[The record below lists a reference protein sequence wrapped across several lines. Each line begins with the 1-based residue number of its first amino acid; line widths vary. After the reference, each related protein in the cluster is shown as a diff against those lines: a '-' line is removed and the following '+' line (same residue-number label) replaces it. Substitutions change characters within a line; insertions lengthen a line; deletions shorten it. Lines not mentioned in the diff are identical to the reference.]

1 LREETLS
8 PAPVRPLPSVEDGPP
23 RRLTLLEW
31 AKRNLFSTWYNT
43 LLTFVALGLIYALL
57 RPLVTWVFEQAQW
70 EVVLVNLRLLLAGQ
84 YPESQLWR
92 VWLCLHLLAAI
103 GGLTWG
109 VWVRRRWGLGAVLLL
124 IPLAAAAV
132 SEAAPVN
139 SGSTRLHLLAMAGVA
154 LVAFGL
160 GRLGGASLRRTVIGA
175 WVLYFPLVLLIIRG
189 VTPAAGWFPI
199 VPSSLW
205 GGLLLTFLL
214 TVVGIVVS
222 FPLGVL
228 LALGRRS
235 TLPAVRWVCVA
246 YIEVIRGVPLV
257 TILFMAQTMVPLFL
271 PGGITIDRV
280 VRAMVGITLFS
291 AAYLAENVRG
301 GLQAVPRGQYE
312 AAQALGLSGFQTMAL
327 IILPQALRTVIP
339 VLVGQ
344 FISLFKDTSLVA
356 TVGLLDL
363 LGISRSILAQPAYI
377 GFQRE
382 VLVFISVIYWVFSYL
397 MSTISQRL
405 EVALAAGDR

>member
-1 LREETLS
+1 
-8 PAPVRPLPSVEDGPP
+8 
-23 RRLTLLEW
+23 
-31 AKRNLFSTWYNT
+31 
-43 LLTFVALGLIYALL
+43 
-57 RPLVTWVFEQAQW
+57 
-70 EVVLVNLRLLLAGQ
+70 
-84 YPESQLWR
+84 
-92 VWLCLHLLAAI
+92 
-103 GGLTWG
+103 
-109 VWVRRRWGLGAVLLL
+109 
-124 IPLAAAAV
+124 
-132 SEAAPVN
+132 
-139 SGSTRLHLLAMAGVA
+139 
-154 LVAFGL
+154 
-160 GRLGGASLRRTVIGA
+160 
-175 WVLYFPLVLLIIRG
+175 VLYFPLVLLIIRG
-189 VTPAAGWFPI
+189 VTRAGWLPV

-214 TVVGIVVS
+214 TVVGILVS

-271 PGGITIDRV
+271 PGGVTIDRV

-301 GLQAVPRGQYE
+301 GLQAIPSGQYE
-312 AAQALGLSGFQTMAL
+312 AAYALGLGGFQTTAL

-382 VLVFISVIYWVFSYL
+382 VLVFITLIYWVFSYL
-397 MSTISQRL
+397 MSYVSQRL
-405 EVALAAGDR
+405 EAALAVGEK